1 MGIALFRGAF
11 FLFPFNRGQPF
22 DVLSVFL
29 VTLSA
34 VEGSFLLVS
43 MMLSIVLQINI

>member
-1 MGIALFRGAF
+1 MGIALFRGLF

-34 VEGSFLLVS
+34 VEGSFERFFDKLR
-43 MMLSIVLQINI
+43 ITI